1 MSYQHRFHARYVYML
16 CLAASAGGFMFGYSE
31 GVIAATLESIQHTFG
46 LNSVQTGWAVSS
58 VIFGGVIGALT
69 AGKMANKTGR
79 KPVML
84 LSAIL
89 FVITSYFSAVA
100 DSFTLFTGSR
110 LICGIAVGLA
120 ATVAPMYISEISPAK
135 MRGKAT
141 GTYDLSMVVGV
152 LAVFTVNYLIAR
164 GMPQAWMVETGWRIM
179 MAVQLVPSLAMLVL
193 IVFLPESPHWCIRHN
208 RSEQAIKVLSRIYPE
223 LNQEEARQL
232 FQLPSSPARSSNTG
246 SKGALA
252 DNPALRYILVVGVA
266 IAVLQQFTGINV
278 INYYTPMML
287 EGTTSDKDIIFFE
300 TIFVALLNGIGAFIG
315 MHLFDHYGRLPI
327 MKIGSVGA
335 IIGLLIASWGLYSND
350 VGYIA
355 ISGILIFT
363 LFFGMGWGAGAWVM
377 ISEIF
382 PDRIREFSM
391 GLAVGLMWI
400 SNFLITLVFP
410 IVNDN
415 AWLQEQFHGAFSMWI
430 FVAFNVVCYWF
441 LSRYVPETRG
451 VALEDIEKV
460 AEAKMLKNSLS
471 VQTEKG

>member
-1 MSYQHRFHARYVYML
+1 MSYQHRFNARYVYML
-16 CLAASAGGFMFGYSE
+16 CLAAATGGFMFGYSE
-31 GVIAATLESIQHTFG
+31 GVIAATLESIQQVFG
-46 LNSVQTGWAVSS
+46 LNAVQTGWAVSS

-69 AGKMANKTGR
+69 AGKMADKTGR

-84 LSAIL
+84 LSAVL

-100 DSFTLFTGSR
+100 DTFALFTGAR

-152 LAVFTVNYLIAR
+152 LAVFIVNYLIAR

-179 MAVQLVPSLAMLVL
+179 MAAQLVPSLAMLVF
-193 IVFLPESPHWCIRHN
+193 IIFLPESPHWCIRHN

-223 LNQEEARQL
+223 FNQEEARQL
-232 FQLPSSPARSSNTG
+232 FQLPAAASRSAAG
-246 SKGALA
+246 RKGPMA
-252 DNPALRYILVVGVA
+252 DTPALRYIMVVGVA
-266 IAVLQQFTGINV
+266 IAILQQFTGINV

-287 EGTTSDKDIIFFE
+287 EGTTTDKDVIFFE

-327 MKIGSVGA
+327 MKIGTVGA
-335 IIGLLIASWGLYSND
+335 IAGLLIASWGLYSND
-350 VGYIA
+350 VGSIA

-391 GLAVGLMWI
+391 GLAVGLMWV
-400 SNFLITLVFP
+400 SNFLITLAFP

-430 FVAFNVVCYWF
+430 FVVFNVICYWF
-441 LSRYVPETRG
+441 LSRYVPETKG

-460 AEAKMLKNSLS
+460 AEAKMRQNSLS
-471 VQTEKG
+471 VQTDKP

>member
-1 MSYQHRFHARYVYML
+1 MSYKNQYNARYVYLL
-16 CLAASAGGFMFGYSE
+16 CLGAATGGFMFGYSE
-31 GVIAATLESIQHTFG
+31 GVIAATLESIQAIFG

-69 AGKMANKTGR
+69 AGKIADKTGR
-79 KPVML
+79 KPVLL
-84 LSAIL
+84 LSALL
-89 FVITSYFSAVA
+89 FVVTSYLSAVA
-100 DSFTLFTGSR
+100 DSFFLFTASR
-110 LICGIAVGLA
+110 LLCGIAVGLA

-152 LAVFTVNYLIAR
+152 LAVFIVNYLIAR
-164 GMPQAWMVETGWRIM
+164 GMPQAWLVETGWRIM
-179 MAVQLVPSLAMLVL
+179 MAAQLVPSLAMLVCIL
-193 IVFLPESPHWCIRHN
+193 FLPESPHWCIRHN
-208 RSEQAIKVLSRIYPE
+208 RSEQAIKVLSRIYPAF
-223 LNQEEARQL
+223 NQEEARQL
-232 FQLPSSPARSSNTG
+232 LQLQSSSARTAPGGRSGLFT
-246 SKGALA
+246 
-252 DNPALRYILVVGVA
+252 DRPVLRYILVVGVA

-287 EGTTSDKDIIFFE
+287 EGTTHNKDIIFFE

-315 MHLFDHYGRLPI
+315 MNLFDRYGRLPI
-327 MKIGSVGA
+327 MKIGTIGA
-335 IIGLLIASWGLYSND
+335 IVGLLIASWGLYSRD

-363 LFFGMGWGAGAWVM
+363 LFFGMGWGAGAWVL

-391 GLAVGLMWI
+391 GLAVGLMWV

-415 AWLQEQFHGAFSMWI
+415 AWLQQQFNGAFSMWL
-430 FVAFNVVCYWF
+430 FVAFNLVCYWF
-441 LSRYVPETRG
+441 LAKYVPETNG
-451 VALEDIEKV
+451 VALEHIEEV
-460 AEAKMLKNSLS
+460 AAAKMRKSTLD
-471 VQTEKG
+471 VQVEKP